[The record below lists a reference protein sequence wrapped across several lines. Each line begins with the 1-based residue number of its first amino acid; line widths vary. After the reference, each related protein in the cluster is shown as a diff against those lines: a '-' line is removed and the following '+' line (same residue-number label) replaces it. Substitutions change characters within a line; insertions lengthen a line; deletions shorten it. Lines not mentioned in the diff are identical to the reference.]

1 MKTYL
6 SPQAITL
13 PVNLP
18 LIYRR
23 SLLLLILS
31 LIGYAV
37 SAQELVFKNA
47 VLESGVA
54 GTDGAVYRFSNVR
67 NGGTP
72 TIDALITIN
81 SRSNA
86 LVSLVSLDLS
96 TTGHDK
102 AFQPQVS
109 YNNNTTPDGVSD
121 WWMEFGISFVQSG
134 STTKVNVDSFNLT
147 ALDIDGNGDKINEWV
162 SFYNNKSFLLENNS
176 VLVATNL
183 SELVSGVSTI
193 VGKKFDGPVQNYNNI
208 DTGATNVMVTNYY
221 KGINTFRMRVGGHST
236 GVSGASARMYSFW
249 FKSFSYQSPVQFTL
263 PLVLLDF
270 NATHTNNKA
279 VLNWVTG
286 MEKSLSH
293 FVVERSVNGIDYSD
307 AGMIIANGNSSV
319 KVSYSFADA
328 LPAKANGVIYYRLK
342 MVDQDGK
349 FQRST
354 VKLIRIGDAPKTLAI
369 AAYPNPVTTELR
381 ISLPESWQNKKV
393 TLNLFSSNGQLVKQV
408 VANSASQTEVMNV
421 ADITNGL
428 YIVKATNGT
437 EIATERIVKTK

>member
-18 LIYRR
+18 LTYRR

-31 LIGYAV
+31 LIGYV
-37 SAQELVFKNA
+37 VTAQELVFKNA
-47 VLESGVA
+47 QLESGVA
-54 GTDGAVYRFSNVR
+54 GTDGAVYRFTNVR
-67 NGGTP
+67 NGGSP
-72 TIDALITIN
+72 TIDALVTIN
-81 SRSNA
+81 GRSNA

-96 TTGHDK
+96 NTGHDK

-109 YNNNTTPDGVSD
+109 YNNNNTPAGTSD
-121 WWMEFGISFVQSG
+121 WWLEFGIAFVQSG
-134 STTKVNVDSFNLT
+134 STTRVNVDSFKLT
-147 ALDIDGNGDKINEWV
+147 ALDIDGNGDKINEWA
-162 SFYNNKSFLLENNS
+162 SFYSNKSFLLENNS

-183 SELVSGVSTI
+183 SEMVDGVSTI
-193 VGKKFDGPVQNYNNI
+193 VGKKFDGPVQNYSNI
-208 DTGATNVMVTNYY
+208 DTGATSVMVTNLFQ
-221 KGINTFRMRVGGHST
+221 GINTFRMRVGGHST
-236 GVSGASARMYSFW
+236 GANGAADRMYSFW
-249 FKSFSYQSPVQFTL
+249 FKSFSYQSPVQYTL

-270 NATHTNNKA
+270 NATVANKKA

-286 MEKSLSH
+286 MEKALSH
-293 FVVERSVNGIDYSD
+293 FVIERSVNGIDYTD
-307 AGMIIANGNSSV
+307 AGMIFANGNSNV
-319 KVSYSFADA
+319 KVPYSYADA
-328 LPAKANGVIYYRLK
+328 LPANANGVIYYRLK
-342 MVDQDGK
+342 MVDLDGK

-354 VKLIRIGDAPKTLAI
+354 VKLIRIGDAPKTLSI

-393 TLNLFSSNGQLVKQV
+393 TLNIFSSNGQLVKQV
-408 VANSASQTEVMNV
+408 VASRASQTETVNV

-437 EIATERIVKTK
+437 EIATERIVKSK